1 MIDFSKYFAYDETS
15 PSCLRWIVDRFS
27 GRNMSIKHI
36 SKGDV
41 AGSIARNS
49 KRAVYRVQLN
59 GKNYLVHRVI
69 WWLFNKN
76 FKEKYVIDHI
86 NGDPLCNFII
96 NLREVTH
103 QTNSVNS
110 KKSTKNTSGWVGVDF
125 HTKENG
131 KFTYAVACLKDQDG
145 KSIQKTFSVK
155 RHGIMVATRLAILK
169 RREIVKS
176 LEEFGI
182 YYSERHGK

>member
-1 MIDFSKYFAYDETS
+1 MI
-15 PSCLRWIVDRFS
+15 
-27 GRNMSIKHI
+27 
-36 SKGDV
+36 
-41 AGSIARNS
+41 
-49 KRAVYRVQLN
+49 
-59 GKNYLVHRVI
+59 
-69 WWLFNKN
+69 
-76 FKEKYVIDHI
+76 
-86 NGDPLCNFII
+86 
-96 NLREVTH
+96 
-103 QTNSVNS
+103 
-110 KKSTKNTSGWVGVDF
+110 DF

-169 RREIVKS
+169 RRELVKS